1 MTPGSCIAEAGNIA
15 SMPFVSGCFTARTSF
30 LCAVVYR
37 LLSLVALWALVF
49 VVAEGRYL
57 PTRSGDELRG
67 ERLRELIR
75 TLFERAELEKAA
87 GLYPL
92 LPAAWNPRRSHP

>member
-1 MTPGSCIAEAGNIA
+1 M
-15 SMPFVSGCFTARTSF
+15 
-30 LCAVVYR
+30 VVYR

-87 GLYPL
+87 GLYPY
-92 LPAAWNPRRSHP
+92 AGDGRSGMLSGQE